1 MMNQDTGRR
10 GCFAAAGQNKPCK
23 ETAMLIKNPPVAIL
37 DNLWMLGTNE
47 YPLFLAKD
55 GEEAAIFEGGV
66 GAVGKLLREQLDAL
80 GVACDRVK
88 QVAITHAHPDHVMAI
103 PMFRALFPDVCVAAS
118 GVAAQTL
125 AAEKAIAAF
134 CDIDQAL
141 TGSLLKSGSIREEHR
156 PDPLPEKQIAVD
168 RLLKEGDAINVGSL
182 SFQVL
187 ETPGHSDCSLSFHE
201 PRLGVLIVS
210 DATGFYLPD
219 EHAWWPC
226 YFGDYGKY
234 TASIRRLAEL
244 GAEVLCLSHN
254 AAIRGRDAVAAY
266 FRDCLAATEVYH
278 QRICERVRAGAAV
291 RQLAE
296 ELGNEVYAKAPLLPP
311 VFFQKNCGILVKHSL
326 RHENI
331 AVDK

>member
-1 MMNQDTGRR
+1 
-10 GCFAAAGQNKPCK
+10 
-23 ETAMLIKNPPVAIL
+23 MLIQNPPVAIL
-37 DNLWMLGTNE
+37 DHFWMLGTNP

-55 GEEAAIFEGGV
+55 GPEAVLFEGGV
-66 GAVGKLLREQLDAL
+66 GAMGKLLGEQLDAL
-80 GVACDRVK
+80 GVPCDSVK
-88 QVAITHAHPDHVMAI
+88 QVVVTHAHPDHVMAI
-103 PMFRALFPDVCVAAS
+103 PLFRALFPGACVAAS
-118 GVAAQTL
+118 SVAAQTL
-125 AAEKAIAAF
+125 AAEKAVAAF

-141 TGSLLKSGSIREEHR
+141 TGSLLKSGAIREEHR
-156 PDPLPEKQIAVD
+156 PDPLAQKNIAVD
-168 RLLKEGDAINVGSL
+168 RLLKEGDAITVGSL

-201 PRLGVLIVS
+201 PERGVLIVS
-210 DATGFYLPD
+210 DATGFYMPG

-234 TASIRRLAEL
+234 TESIRRLAAL
-244 GAEVLCLSHN
+244 DAEVLCLSHN

-266 FRDCLAATEVYH
+266 FRDCLAATEAYH
-278 QRICERVRAGAAV
+278 QRICDRVRAGSPV

-296 ELGNEVYAKAPLLPP
+296 ELGNEIHAKAQLLPP
-311 VFFQKNCGILVKHSL
+311 VFFQKNCGVLIKQSL